1 MIEIAKK
8 VRKPKKKC
16 PSCGKRFSGRSKYCS
31 YLCAGEAILEADKQ
45 LKEKKGPIYEKW
57 REKCLIS
64 LRR

>member
-8 VRKPKKKC
+8 VKKPKKKC
-16 PSCGKRFSGRSKYCS
+16 PVCHKMFSGRSKYCT
-31 YLCAGEAILEADKQ
+31 YRCAGEAIMEADRQ

-64 LRR
+64 LGR